1 MARQRPTP
9 RAAADNDDVVFRT
22 HASLLVVFLNH
33 PHTEIPKKRG
43 STVGCL
49 VQGSCTHHG
58 RCARVIVCRFATVVR
73 WFTAP
78 LLISLGNR
86 ILAPLNSHSYG
97 TLVLLTAR
105 IAGHPTSSRS
115 ASQPPQGEAS
125 FSVGSV

>member
-9 RAAADNDDVVFRT
+9 RDAADNDDVVFRT

-33 PHTEIPKKRG
+33 PNTEIPKKRG

-58 RCARVIVCRFATVVR
+58 RCARVIVCRFPTVVR
-73 WFTAP
+73 
-78 LLISLGNR
+78 LVLGNR
-86 ILAPLNSHSYG
+86 ILGPVNSHFYG

-105 IAGHPTSSRS
+105 ITGHLTSSRS

-125 FSVGSV
+125 F